1 MHHGYSEGG
10 GHGKPQDRIPL
21 GEIGLWANERFPQD
35 GIIKEVGGPLLS
47 HKGLPFGA
55 VKTGAQRAAG
65 LVSSLKASEQRC
77 TLQKTRLRRQDAG
90 LKTHLDQLDLQI
102 SELQLGMCR
111 ASGEC
116 PDSDSRPSSG
126 FYELSDAGSCS
137 LSTSCASVCSD
148 HLSPSLSNLLPASH
162 PSKPRPGM
170 GDWRPRS
177 ADEST
182 VPVWRPQ
189 PAEESSRFLDS
200 GAGTG
205 HPQGIFRS
213 RPVSTGDL
221 ERVLPVDEGLQ
232 SMGAD
237 AMPTSLLCLGTDTPA
252 HMMDPTYQRDLMS
265 RGGREVYPYPSP
277 LHAVALQSPLF
288 TLAKETPGSHSH
300 SPPRKP
306 LLVPRDQR
314 TSLAVPICEVSQ
326 PRAYIDRLLRL
337 RGLGASPR
345 GILGEQGPP
354 GPGDETSPFPQK
366 PSDRK
371 QDSGGQAEKLAC
383 APGKGS
389 MGMLAASQAGQR
401 NGLSHQG
408 LTQLM
413 GTPPLNSPPEE
424 RPKPRNSCTCEEIAV
439 GPSPCSQVQQ
449 PHINCRLVP
458 PRRLGCESPLGAP
471 GYSVHLPCT
480 AHESSLSRLRTA
492 HPKTKTVKIRRR
504 ASDKVPRSGRQ
515 PLPLPERHQGI
526 HATPQQP
533 SEWDLWHKPQGRGLR
548 RRPSLA
554 REAPGRSCSESTLY
568 PMPLLIP
575 LVVAQ
580 QQSYQASSQALFPA
594 DTRPLSS
601 AARRKQRPWKSSME
615 ISGKSCPASCVEP
628 TRPAARRASGPQAQ
642 DRAALV
648 RQEARSESDLSEH
661 SAECTSLFHS
671 TIAETSEEE
680 ASDHTTNCFGDQESS
695 ASDSEGSVQG
705 RGSILELDQGVA
717 GRGGQACPPAVPQPA
732 PRAPAGTRPPL
743 PPVPRLCR
751 IKASKALKKKIR
763 RFQPAA
769 LKVMT
774 MV

>member
-1 MHHGYSEGG
+1 M
-10 GHGKPQDRIPL
+10 
-21 GEIGLWANERFPQD
+21 WAP
-35 GIIKEVGGPLLS
+35 GGPP
-47 HKGLPFGA
+47 GPAGWDRRRGGA
-55 VKTGAQRAAG
+55 RLRAALAG
-65 LVSSLKASEQRC
+65 LHELQGLRATQERRVRGALALQSQPGPAGPRGGEGRLEATLAALREQ
-77 TLQKTRLRRQDAG
+77 LSRLRRQDAG

-111 ASGEC
+111 ASGEG

-148 HLSPSLSNLLPASH
+148 HLSLSLSSLLPASH
-162 PSKPRPGM
+162 PSKSRPGM

-182 VPVWRPQ
+182 VPAWRPQ
-189 PAEESSRFLDS
+189 PAKEGGRFLDREA
-200 GAGTG
+200 GAGG
-205 HPQGIFRS
+205 PWGVFRP
-213 RPVSTGDL
+213 RPVSTGDI

-232 SMGAD
+232 IMGAD
-237 AMPTSLLCLGTDTPA
+237 ATPTSLLCQGTDILA
-252 HMMDPTYQRDLMS
+252 HMVDPTYQRDLVS
-265 RGGREVYPYPSP
+265 SGGREVYPYPSP

-288 TLAKETPGSHSH
+288 TLAKETPWSHSH

-306 LLVPRDQR
+306 PLVPRDQR
-314 TSLAVPICEVSQ
+314 TSLAVPVCEVGQ
-326 PRAYIDRLLRL
+326 PGAYIDRLLRL
-337 RGLGASPR
+337 RGLGPSPR
-345 GILGEQGPP
+345 YVLGEQGPP
-354 GPGDETSPFPQK
+354 GHEASPFPQK
-366 PSDRK
+366 PGNQK
-371 QDSGGQAEKLAC
+371 QGSGGQPEMLLC
-383 APGKGS
+383 APGRGS
-389 MGMLAASQAGQR
+389 MGVTAPSQAGQED
-401 NGLSHQG
+401 GLRQQG
-408 LTQLM
+408 STPLID
-413 GTPPLNSPPEE
+413 TPPPSSAPEE
-424 RPKPRNSCTCEEIAV
+424 GLKHWNPCTPGETAV
-439 GPSPCSQVQQ
+439 GPSPCPEAQQ
-449 PHINCRLVP
+449 PHNNCSLAP
-458 PRRLGCESPLGAP
+458 PRRLGRESPPRSL
-471 GYSVHLPCT
+471 GYSVHLPCAT
-480 AHESSLSRLRTA
+480 GESSLSKLRTA
-492 HPKTKTVKIRRR
+492 PPKTKAMKIRKR

-515 PLPLPERHQGI
+515 PLPLPERHQGV
-526 HATPQQP
+526 HVAPQLP
-533 SEWDLWHKPQGRGLR
+533 PECDLWHRPQGCGLR

-568 PMPLLIP
+568 PMPFLIP

-580 QQSYQASSQALFPA
+580 QQSYQASSQALFPTDA
-594 DTRPLSS
+594 APLSS

-615 ISGKSCPASCVEP
+615 ISGKPCPASCAEP
-628 TRPAARRASGPQAQ
+628 TRPAARRAGGPHAQ
-642 DRAALV
+642 DRPVLV

-680 ASDHTTNCFGDQESS
+680 ASDHTANRFGDRESS
-695 ASDSEGSVQG
+695 SSDSEGGIQG
-705 RGSILELDQGVA
+705 RDSSLEPDRGMASQGE
-717 GRGGQACPPAVPQPA
+717 QACPPAAPQHL